1 MGKKLIFIIVVVI
14 LLSGCTKTFEGVVYE
29 VEGDYFLVDCTD
41 EATIKS
47 KAIEDI
53 GYGCKV
59 KLSDKTSFR
68 SETGESLVLDEIK
81 EEATVRVLLM
91 HSKNITHSKDS
102 RVVEAK
108 EVIVLDE

>member
-29 VEGDYFLVDCTD
+29 VAGDYFLVDCTD

-91 HSKNITHSKDS
+91 HSKNITQSKDS
-102 RVVEAK
+102 RIVEAK